1 MMMQLLQ
8 RGFNPPPAAPNPAN
22 NPAFAAGLAGGFAAV
37 VCIGLVVLLVF
48 YVPYVFMLV
57 RAMQALQ
64 AVRPRNRSMPPGL
77 VWVAL
82 IPCANVVMNFVIVL
96 KTSQALE
103 NEFEDRRMRSRGDH
117 GKQLGMAYAVLVL
130 LNIGL
135 SGISQGLQAANGGG
149 NAPPG
154 FGPLAAAIV
163 GLGCF
168 SCVLSIAQIVL
179 PLVYA
184 TRLHTSTQRLQRDD
198 DKYGNDDRD
207 DDDIDDDFEED
218 DEPKPRGKPRKQIVD
233 DFEEFDQSKPKPKK
247 KPKLDDGF
255 EEYDEPKGGR

>member
-1 MMMQLLQ
+1 MMLNLLQ

-22 NPAFAAGLAGGFAAV
+22 NPAFAAGLAGGVAAV

-48 YVPYVFMLV
+48 YVPYVYMLV
-57 RAMQALQ
+57 RAMQALK

-82 IPCANVVMNFVIVL
+82 IPCVNVVMNFVIAL
-96 KTSQALE
+96 KTSEALE

-117 GKQLGMAYAVLVL
+117 GKQLGMTYAVLVV
-130 LNIGL
+130 LNFAL
-135 SGISQGLQAANGGG
+135 SGVSRGLQFANGAN
-149 NAPPG
+149 NAGPAL
-154 FGPLAAAIV
+154 GPLAAAII

-179 PLVYA
+179 PFVFA
-184 TRLHTSTQRLQRDD
+184 ARLHNSTQRLLRDD
-198 DKYGNDDRD
+198 EKYED
-207 DDDIDDDFEED
+207 DDDDFD
-218 DEPKPRGKPRKQIVD
+218 DEPKPRGKPKRQLDD
-233 DFEEFDQSKPKPKK
+233 DFEEYDEPKPKPKK